1 MKKLLL
7 ALAFGGLL
15 IGCVEQEAEAIEWES
30 GVSVTASD
38 SSVSF
43 TQDGNEFAVGFAGAT
58 VYHSDSVD
66 IGVSFGMNVVGPLAG
81 TVSYEYTSDE
91 DNVVGLKAPI
101 TLLGLTTTPSVN
113 WNISDSDID
122 GALENTFSLI
132 GAGVRS
138 KFIFDLDDTDFT
150 GSEFEVNYTW
160 NMSDTVAIQPYVE
173 IPMDD
178 DWTRGDTVAG
188 LRITMNWTGSSS
200 Q

>member
-1 MKKLLL
+1 MKKLLI
-7 ALAFGGLL
+7 ALVFGGLL
-15 IGCVEQEAEAIEWES
+15 IGCADQEAEAIEWQS
-30 GVSVTASD
+30 GVSVSAGD
-38 SSVSF
+38 SNVSF

-81 TVSYEYTSDE
+81 TVSYDYTSDE
-91 DNVVGLKAPI
+91 DSVVGLKTPI
-101 TLLGLTTTPSVN
+101 TLFGLTTTPSVD

-122 GALENTFSLI
+122 GALENTFSLM

-160 NMSDTVAIQPYVE
+160 NMSNNFAVQPYVE

-178 DWTRGDTVAG
+178 DWDRGDTVAG
-188 LRITMNWTGSSS
+188 LRITMNWSGNSSE
-200 Q
+200 

>member
-15 IGCVEQEAEAIEWES
+15 IGCAEQEAEAIEWES
-30 GVSVTASD
+30 GVSVSAGD
-38 SSVSF
+38 SNVSF

-66 IGVSFGMNVVGPLAG
+66 IGVSFGMNVVGPLDG

-91 DNVVGLKAPI
+91 DNVIGLKAPI
-101 TLLGLTTTPSVN
+101 TLLGLVTTPSVD

-122 GALENTFSLI
+122 GALENTFSLM

-178 DWTRGDTVAG
+178 DWARGDTVAG

>member
-15 IGCVEQEAEAIEWES
+15 IGCVDQEAEAIEWES
-30 GVSVTASD
+30 GVSVSAGD
-38 SSVSF
+38 SNVSF

-66 IGVSFGMNVVGPLAG
+66 IGVSFGMNVVGPLDG

-91 DNVVGLKAPI
+91 DNVIGLKAPI
-101 TLLGLTTTPSVN
+101 TLLGLVTTPSVD

-122 GALENTFSLI
+122 GALENTFSLM

-178 DWTRGDTVAG
+178 DWARGDTVAG
-188 LRITMNWTGSSS
+188 LRITMNWTGSSN
-200 Q
+200 

>member
-15 IGCVEQEAEAIEWES
+15 IGCVDQEAEAIEWES
-30 GVSVTASD
+30 GVSVSAGD
-38 SSVSF
+38 SNVSF

-66 IGVSFGMNVVGPLAG
+66 IGVSFGMNVVGPLDG

-91 DNVVGLKAPI
+91 DNVIGLKAPI
-101 TLLGLTTTPSVN
+101 TLLGLVTTPSVD

-122 GALENTFSLI
+122 GALENTFSLM

-178 DWTRGDTVAG
+178 DWARGDTVAG

>member
-1 MKKLLL
+1 MKKLLI

-15 IGCVEQEAEAIEWES
+15 IGCAEQEAEAIEWES
-30 GVSVTASD
+30 GVSVTARD

-43 TQDGNEFAVGFAGAT
+43 TQDSNEFAVGFAGAT

-122 GALENTFSLI
+122 GALENTFSLM

-160 NMSDTVAIQPYVE
+160 NMSDNFAVQPYVE

-178 DWTRGDTVAG
+178 DWDRGDTVAG
-188 LRITMNWTGSSS
+188 LRITMNWAGSNSE
-200 Q
+200 